1 MNGLI
6 LKESARGIDAYTPES
21 GLLQKRMLFFR
32 EEVNAESC
40 DRLIQ
45 YLLFLDQDD
54 PGKEITLCINSPGG
68 DVGSGLAAYDCMK
81 LMKSPIR
88 TLCTGLA
95 ASMGSILFL
104 AGSRREMLPHSRLM
118 IHDPLIA
125 GLSERQMALQLKKR
139 ADELMETRQVIG
151 EIIAGAGNLSL
162 EEVYDMTSEDCF
174 LTAEKSV
181 ELGLA
186 TGIVTDL
193 W

>member
-6 LKESARGIDAYTPES
+6 IKESARGIDMYTPES

-32 EEVNAESC
+32 EEVTAESC
-40 DRLIQ
+40 DRLLQ
-45 YLLFLDQDD
+45 YLLYLDQDD

-68 DVGSGLAAYDCMK
+68 DVSSGLAVFDCMK
-81 LMKSPIR
+81 AMKSPIR
-88 TLCTGLA
+88 TLCTGMA

-104 AGSRREMLPHSRLM
+104 AGSRREMLPHSKLM
-118 IHDPLIA
+118 IHDPLIG

-139 ADELMETRQVIG
+139 ADDLMETRRVTG
-151 EIIAGAGNLSL
+151 EIIAQASHLSL
-162 EEVYDMTSEDCF
+162 EEVYDMTSEDCY
-174 LTAEKSV
+174 LTAERSV

-186 TGIVTDL
+186 TGIVTEL